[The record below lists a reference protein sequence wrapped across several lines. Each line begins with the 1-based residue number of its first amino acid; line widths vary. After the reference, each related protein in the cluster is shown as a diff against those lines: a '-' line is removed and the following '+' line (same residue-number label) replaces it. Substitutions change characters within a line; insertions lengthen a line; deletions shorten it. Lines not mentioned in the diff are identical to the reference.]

1 MTAILGDFGEANCG
15 VCLHH
20 QQIKLPATV
29 NQQAATTKSQHW
41 MPQTPQW
48 PVPNPVF
55 YFILFI
61 FSIVVDLSSA
71 MTTPAQ
77 NSKLQLKAD
86 SAQYFV
92 WIVVLKVCLV
102 TTSES
107 D

>member
-1 MTAILGDFGEANCG
+1 MTAILGDFWEANCG

-55 YFILFI
+55 LFYFIYFQYRCGPKLRNDHASTKQQAPAEGKLRPILRVDHIPLSLF
-61 FSIVVDLSSA
+61 
-71 MTTPAQ
+71 
-77 NSKLQLKAD
+77 
-86 SAQYFV
+86 
-92 WIVVLKVCLV
+92 
-102 TTSES
+102 S
-107 D
+107 DN